1 MRPWTYDAE
10 MVPGRPHGR
19 NLRRGRYSQTG
30 LHYFLTTSVA
40 DRRPIFSDH
49 RRASIVLETIGWL
62 HNAGRFSVDAAVVM
76 PDHVHLAGQLCQ
88 GTLCTVMHSLKS
100 FSAHRLGR
108 AGAASPV
115 WQKGYHDHALRDGE
129 DYRIRLRYLIENP
142 RRAGLVDRVEDYP
155 YLILP
160 NWW

>member
-1 MRPWTYDAE
+1 MAQ
-10 MVPGRPHGR
+10 GRSHGR

-30 LHYFLTTSVA
+30 RYYFLTTAVA
-40 DRRPIFSDH
+40 DRRTIFSEH
-49 RRASIVLETIGWL
+49 GKALIVLETIGWL
-62 HNAGRFSVDAAVVM
+62 DKAGRFSVDAAVVM

-100 FSAHRLGR
+100 YSAHRLGR
-108 AGAASPV
+108 AGVASPI
-115 WQKGYHDHALRDGE
+115 WQKGYHDHALRDSE
-129 DYRIRLRYLIENP
+129 DYRIRLRYLIDNP
-142 RRAGLVDRVEDYP
+142 RRAGLVDRAEDYP